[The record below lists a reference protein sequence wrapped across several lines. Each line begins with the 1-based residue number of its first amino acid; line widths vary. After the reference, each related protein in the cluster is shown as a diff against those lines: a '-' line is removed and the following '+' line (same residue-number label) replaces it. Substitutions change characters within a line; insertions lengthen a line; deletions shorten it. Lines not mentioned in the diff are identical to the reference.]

1 MYICSFAARAV
12 QAIALAVLS
21 NSLHSKRTTPLL
33 LAVHWYN
40 LVIEVAKLINHVL
53 LLALIV
59 CADSS
64 VIAQTKASVQGK
76 EPTFQ
81 LNDPLK
87 FKGRVVS
94 GALRESEIAGL
105 LELPVRNGSAAP
117 DNGYGVE
124 MTRTN
129 NEKVMVYTCRQWK
142 QALDEKAYSA
152 STFDMAMESSLIR
165 TCGLLFALQN
175 AKLPLK
181 SFVANPRV
189 GLANLNL
196 LPAEI
201 LSANTDDQETE
212 KEHTRGLT
220 VSKAV
225 PRKDITKV
233 SRNAFTLSYGG
244 FRQSFWEGARADF
257 NGDGIEDILV
267 FTAGRAEGGTLGY
280 SDYFILTRAGP
291 SGPLK
296 LIETKKPWQ

>member
-1 MYICSFAARAV
+1 MAKPINF
-12 QAIALAVLS
+12 ALAFALSVLATGS
-21 NSLHSKRTTPLL
+21 
-33 LAVHWYN
+33 
-40 LVIEVAKLINHVL
+40 
-53 LLALIV
+53 AL
-59 CADSS
+59 
-64 VIAQTKASVQGK
+64 AQTRPTGQEK
-76 EPTFQ
+76 ETIFQ
-81 LNDPLK
+81 ISESLR

-94 GALRESEIAGL
+94 GSLRKSEIAGL
-105 LELPVRNGSAAP
+105 LELPVRNGNSDQ

-124 MTRTN
+124 MTRTH

-142 QALDEKAYSA
+142 KALDEKAYSA
-152 STFDMAMESSLIR
+152 STFDMTMEGSLIH

-189 GLANLNL
+189 ILANLNL

-201 LSANTDDQETE
+201 LSANTDDQEKE
-212 KEHTRGLT
+212 KEHARGLT

-225 PRKDITKV
+225 AQKDISKV
-233 SRNAFTLSYGG
+233 SDKVLTLSYGG

-267 FTAGRAEGGTLGY
+267 FTSGRAEGGTLGY
-280 SDYFILTRAGP
+280 SDYFILTRTGP

-296 LIETKKPWQ
+296 LI

>member
-1 MYICSFAARAV
+1 M
-12 QAIALAVLS
+12 
-21 NSLHSKRTTPLL
+21 
-33 LAVHWYN
+33 
-40 LVIEVAKLINHVL
+40 AKLVNHVL
-53 LLALIV
+53 LVALIV
-59 CADSS
+59 LAAGS
-64 VIAQTKASVQGK
+64 VLAQTRPTGQEK
-76 EPTFQ
+76 ETIFQ
-81 LNDPLK
+81 ISDALK
-87 FKGRVVS
+87 FKGRVIS
-94 GALRESEIAGL
+94 GSLRKSEIAGL
-105 LELPVRNGSAAP
+105 LELPVRNGNADL

-124 MTRTN
+124 MTGPN
-129 NEKVMVYTCRQWK
+129 HEKVMVYTCRQWRK
-142 QALDEKAYSA
+142 ALDEKAYSA

-175 AKLPLK
+175 AELPLK
-181 SFVANPRV
+181 SFIANPRIS
-189 GLANLNL
+189 LANLNL

-201 LSANTDDQETE
+201 LSANTDDQEKE

-233 SRNAFTLSYGG
+233 SEKLLTLSYEG

-280 SDYFILTRAGP
+280 SDYLILTRTGP
-291 SGPLK
+291 SEPLK

>member
-1 MYICSFAARAV
+1 MA
-12 QAIALAVLS
+12 
-21 NSLHSKRTTPLL
+21 K
-33 LAVHWYN
+33 
-40 LVIEVAKLINHVL
+40 VINFISV
-53 LLALIV
+53 LALIV
-59 CADSS
+59 LAAGSAL
-64 VIAQTKASVQGK
+64 AQKQPTGQEK
-76 EPTFQ
+76 EPVFQ
-81 LNDPLK
+81 ISEPLR

-94 GALRESEIAGL
+94 GSLRKSEIAGL
-105 LELPVRNGSAAP
+105 LELPVRNGNS
-117 DNGYGVE
+117 DLNNGYGVE
-124 MTRTN
+124 MTGAN
-129 NEKVMVYTCRQWK
+129 NERVMVYTCRQWK
-142 QALDEKAYSA
+142 KALDEKAYSA

-189 GLANLNL
+189 SLANLNL

-201 LSANTDDQETE
+201 LSANTDDQEKE
-212 KEHTRGLT
+212 KAHARGLT

-225 PRKDITKV
+225 AQKDISKV
-233 SRNAFTLSYGG
+233 SDKLLTLSYAG

-280 SDYFILTRAGP
+280 SDYFILTRTDP
-291 SGPLK
+291 IGPLK

>member
-1 MYICSFAARAV
+1 MAKFINLVLLLSL
-12 QAIALAVLS
+12 IALA
-21 NSLHSKRTTPLL
+21 
-33 LAVHWYN
+33 ADC
-40 LVIEVAKLINHVL
+40 
-53 LLALIV
+53 AL
-59 CADSS
+59 
-64 VIAQTKASVQGK
+64 AQTRATGQEK
-76 EPTFQ
+76 ETTFQ
-81 LNDPLK
+81 ISEPLR

-94 GALRESEIAGL
+94 DSLRKSEIAGL
-105 LELPVRNGSAAP
+105 LELPVRNGNSDP
-117 DNGYGVE
+117 DSGYGVE
-124 MTRTN
+124 LTRTN
-129 NEKVMVYTCRQWK
+129 NEKVMVYTCRQWQK
-142 QALDEKAYSA
+142 ALAEKAYSA

-165 TCGLLFALQN
+165 TCGLLFALQD

-189 GLANLNL
+189 GLANLKL

-201 LSANTDDQETE
+201 LSANTDDQEKE

-220 VSKAV
+220 VSEAV
-225 PRKDITKV
+225 ALKDIRKAGDKV
-233 SRNAFTLSYGG
+233 LTVSYGG

-280 SDYFILTRAGP
+280 SDYFVLTRTGP

>member
-1 MYICSFAARAV
+1 MQLAALKAAAAFPVEKHCYNHLREMPKLINLALLFAL
-12 QAIALAVLS
+12 IALAAGSVL
-21 NSLHSKRTTPLL
+21 
-33 LAVHWYN
+33 
-40 LVIEVAKLINHVL
+40 
-53 LLALIV
+53 
-59 CADSS
+59 
-64 VIAQTKASVQGK
+64 AQTPVTGQEK
-76 EPTFQ
+76 ETAFQ
-81 LNDPLK
+81 ISDQLK

-94 GALRESEIAGL
+94 GSLRKSEIAGL
-105 LELPVRNGSAAP
+105 LELPVRNGNSDL

-124 MTRTN
+124 MTGPN
-129 NEKVMVYTCRQWK
+129 SEKVMVYTCRQWK
-142 QALDEKAYSA
+142 KALDEKAYSA

-189 GLANLNL
+189 SLANLKL

-201 LSANTDDQETE
+201 LSANTDDQEKE

-225 PRKDITKV
+225 ALKDIAKA
-233 SRNAFTLSYGG
+233 SDKALTLSYGG

-257 NGDGIEDILV
+257 NGDGIEDIFV

-280 SDYFILTRAGP
+280 SDYFVLTRTGP
-291 SGPLK
+291 SEPLK
-296 LIETKKPWQ
+296 LIEIKKPWH